1 MKADCQ
7 KIILYKPITS
17 IVHIG
22 PLWFTSELAYLAFI
36 IDKEFTLKLDGQN
49 QNVNIPA
56 MVIPYK
62 FIGLGPLFWI
72 QTVTDPCNGNVT
84 LVGWCEDVVIHPMI
98 NSS

>member
-7 KIILYKPITS
+7 KIILYKPVVS

-22 PLWFTSELAYLAFI
+22 PVWFTSDYAYLAFI
-36 IDKEFTLKLDGQN
+36 IDKEFILKLDGESQT
-49 QNVNIPA
+49 VDVPA

-62 FIGLGPLFWI
+62 FFGLGPLFWI

-84 LVGWCEDVVIHPMI
+84 LIGWCEDVVIHPFN
-98 NSS
+98 NSY